1 MKKSTY
7 ILVVLGTAS
16 GVLMALGIC
25 MALVPEWDALWPGV
39 ILGCAGLLLAAVTVA
54 VWRRQTGRG
63 PVRVSGRAALTAAVG
78 IAGAL
83 VLGTGMCLCMVWDR
97 MALGIA
103 VGLAGIA
110 VPVLL
115 IPLVRGLRD

>member
-7 ILVVLGTAS
+7 ILVVLGT
-16 GVLMALGIC
+16 
-25 MALVPEWDALWPGV
+25 
-39 ILGCAGLLLAAVTVA
+39 
-54 VWRRQTGRG
+54 
-63 PVRVSGRAALTAAVG
+63 
-78 IAGAL
+78 
-83 VLGTGMCLCMVWDR
+83 GMCLRMVWDR

-103 VGLAGIA
+103 VGLAGTA